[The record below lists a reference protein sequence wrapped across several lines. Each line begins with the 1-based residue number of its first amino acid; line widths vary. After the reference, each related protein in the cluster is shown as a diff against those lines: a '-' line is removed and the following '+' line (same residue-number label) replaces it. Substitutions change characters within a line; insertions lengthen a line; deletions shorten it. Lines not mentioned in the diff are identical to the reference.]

1 MSEEQEQPAAPES
14 VGNEPEQG
22 APEADQA
29 TGLLDGSEP
38 DLNEQPEAVAED
50 DEEIEHDGEK
60 FKVPKKLKDA
70 FLRQADYTRKT
81 QEVSETKRQL
91 EAREN
96 ELKQHFEQ
104 RQAQIQAQTE
114 FQQKHIEDVAKVV
127 SIDQRLKQLASLDW
141 DTIEQTDPMQAVKLN
156 RQVQQLQMEKQE
168 TVGRLTQ
175 AQQRMAFERQQLTA
189 RQQEEIARRNE
200 TSRRELERDIK
211 GFATPEV
218 QTQLMEAA
226 KSVGYRGEELANVGD
241 PRFVKLLNKAAQ
253 YDRLV
258 AQRTAKP
265 KEEPAKPPTRIAAKT
280 SPASVDPDKLSA
292 DEWRKWRENQIAER
306 DRKR

>member
-1 MSEEQEQPAAPES
+1 
-14 VGNEPEQG
+14 
-22 APEADQA
+22 
-29 TGLLDGSEP
+29 
-38 DLNEQPEAVAED
+38 
-50 DEEIEHDGEK
+50 
-60 FKVPKKLKDA
+60 
-70 FLRQADYTRKT
+70 
-81 QEVSETKRQL
+81 
-91 EAREN
+91 
-96 ELKQHFEQ
+96 
-104 RQAQIQAQTE
+104 
-114 FQQKHIEDVAKVV
+114 
-127 SIDQRLKQLASLDW
+127 
-141 DTIEQTDPMQAVKLN
+141 MQAVKLN

-306 DRKR
+306 ERKR

>member
-1 MSEEQEQPAAPES
+1 MEEMEQPAAPES
-14 VGNEPEQG
+14 VGNEPAQG
-22 APEADQA
+22 APEAEQA

-38 DLNEQPEAVAED
+38 NPNEQELPVAEE

-127 SIDQRLKQLASLDW
+127 SIDQRLKQLASL
-141 DTIEQTDPMQAVKLN
+141 
-156 RQVQQLQMEKQE
+156 
-168 TVGRLTQ
+168 
-175 AQQRMAFERQQLTA
+175 
-189 RQQEEIARRNE
+189 
-200 TSRRELERDIK
+200 
-211 GFATPEV
+211 
-218 QTQLMEAA
+218 
-226 KSVGYRGEELANVGD
+226 
-241 PRFVKLLNKAAQ
+241 
-253 YDRLV
+253 
-258 AQRTAKP
+258 
-265 KEEPAKPPTRIAAKT
+265 
-280 SPASVDPDKLSA
+280 
-292 DEWRKWRENQIAER
+292 
-306 DRKR
+306 